1 MKLEQI
7 KYAVVAAESKS
18 FRRAAQQL
26 RVQQSAISK
35 RIQEIETRLGV
46 ALFVRTTSGVT
57 LTEAGRCF
65 VAQARKGMAQL
76 DAAATLAKAMGRGEF
91 AILRVGFF
99 SSLTTGFLLR
109 LAADHR
115 IREPGVRLDWN
126 EGVQPELVRAVER
139 QEFDIAFVG
148 EGSAAPG
155 CEAMPLWQER
165 VFVMMPAAEPLSE
178 KPEIQ
183 WQDLEGQHFVVNDTE
198 PGYRMHDYLVRHLSA
213 RGHEISIER
222 CRVGLQSLY
231 QLVAFGRGFALFT
244 ETAAVPIAGTVC
256 RPLVASPVTFGA
268 IWWRANRSVALRNF
282 IGLARSLSQEHGAP
296 LAAW

>member
-26 RVQQSAISK
+26 RVQPSAVSK
-35 RIQEIETRLGV
+35 RILEIEARLGV
-46 ALFVRTTSGVT
+46 SLFVRTTSGVT
-57 LTEAGRCF
+57 LTDAGRCF

-99 SSLTTGFLLR
+99 SSLTIGFLLR

-115 IREPGVRLDWN
+115 VREPGVRLDWN
-126 EGVQPELVRAVER
+126 EGVQSELVRGVER
-139 QEFDIAFVG
+139 QELDVAIVG
-148 EGSAAPG
+148 DGPAAPG
-155 CEAMPLWQER
+155 CERVPLWQER
-165 VFVMMPAAEPLSE
+165 VFVIMPAGELLSE

-183 WQDLEGQHFVVNDTE
+183 WEDLEGQHFVVNDTE

-222 CRVGLQSLY
+222 CRVGLQGLH

-244 ETAAVPIAGTVC
+244 ETAVIPVAGTVG
-256 RPLVASPVTFGA
+256 RPLAASPVTFGA
-268 IWWRANRSVALRNF
+268 IWWRANRSMALRNF
-282 IGLARSLSQEHGAP
+282 IGLARSLSQERGAP
-296 LAAW
+296 LGTW